1 MAVTWIDADWDFLLD
16 TALLHSAMWFG
27 EMKHAPEIRLRVS
40 KFAGTPEDR
49 LRLRLDV
56 AEEVGQVA
64 RAQGMNDERR
74 ERLLA
79 LVEG

>member
-1 MAVTWIDADWDFLLD
+1 MAATWIEADWDFLLD

-27 EMKHAPEIRLRVS
+27 ETRHAPEIRLRVS

-56 AEEVGQVA
+56 AEEVSEVA